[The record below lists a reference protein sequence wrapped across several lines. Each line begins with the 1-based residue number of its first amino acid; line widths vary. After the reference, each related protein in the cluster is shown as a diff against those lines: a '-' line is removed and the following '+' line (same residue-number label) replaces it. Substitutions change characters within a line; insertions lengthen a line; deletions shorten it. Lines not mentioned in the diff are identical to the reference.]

1 MNPPARDL
9 AQYIAN
15 RAFIVV
21 KAAIWAENEHGE
33 VLLIQHADHS
43 HWRIPAGQ
51 MRPGES
57 IEETAHREL
66 WEETGWTTD
75 HMVLEGLHSGPELRQ
90 LHTSGDEDYY
100 VIALFRTRIIQDD
113 LVESRVNSEAGLK
126 FFHTESLP
134 VLNEFTRMLLAR
146 SNRKD

>member
-15 RAFIVV
+15 RSHIVV
-21 KAAIWAENEHGE
+21 KAAVRAENEKGE
-33 VLLIQHADHS
+33 LLLIQHAEHG
-43 HWRIPAGQ
+43 HWRVPAGQ

-57 IEETAHREL
+57 IEDTAHREL

-75 HMVLEGLHSGPELRQ
+75 RMTLEGLHSGPDLRH
-90 LHTSGDEDYY
+90 LHASGDEDYF
-100 VIALFRTRIIQDD
+100 VIAMFRARIIQDR

-126 FFHTESLP
+126 FFDPKSLP
-134 VLNEFTRMLLAR
+134 ILNEFSRMLLKR
-146 SNRKD
+146 SEI